1 VTRLPYGRPRLRGLL
16 GPDPRASL
24 QTIVALLAALVGS
37 VFAGVVLGAT
47 VDTLEALPGLLVLVP
62 AATNLRGAIFGAL
75 GGRLGTAM
83 HTGQFSLAL
92 RADTI
97 LGQNVLAAGAVSLV
111 ASLVLGVLAKVVAV
125 GFGLAPTIGIADY
138 VTISIAAGV
147 AAGVVMTGVTVAV
160 AAGGARFGWD
170 LDNVT
175 APVVSATSD
184 MVTLPLIFAA
194 TPLARIDV
202 ITPVLAWLAA
212 IAGVVVFV
220 ASVRSHLEDLARA
233 VRESVPLLAVSGL
246 VSLVAGLA
254 IEKRLDSLSEVPAV
268 LVLVPPFLA
277 IGGALVG
284 ILSSR
289 LASNLHLGLIE
300 PTGIPGRE
308 ARRDIARTYALALP
322 MFVLCAGAVN
332 MASHLAGFASPGTL
346 RLAEVALLG
355 AAMAVTIAVG
365 VAYAAGVLTFRLGL
379 DPDNFGFPLVSST
392 MDVVG
397 AFSLIVAVATFG
409 VA

>member
-1 VTRLPYGRPRLRGLL
+1 MTRPPYGRPRLRGLL
-16 GPDPRASL
+16 GPDPRASA
-24 QTIVALLAALVGS
+24 QTVVALLAALVGS
-37 VFAGVVLGAT
+37 VFAGMVLGAT
-47 VDTLEALPGLLVLVP
+47 VDTLEDLPGLLVLVP

-75 GGRLGTAM
+75 GSRLGTAM

-92 RADTI
+92 RAHTV
-97 LGQNVLAAGAVSLV
+97 LGQNVLAAGAVSLT
-111 ASLVLGVLAKVVAV
+111 ASVVLGILAKAVAV

-138 VTISIAAGV
+138 ITISIAAGV
-147 AAGVVMTGVTVAV
+147 AAGVVMIGVTVAL

-175 APVVSATSD
+175 APVVSAVSD
-184 MVTLPLIFAA
+184 MVTLPMIFAV
-194 TPLARIDV
+194 TPLARIEV
-202 ITPVLAWLAA
+202 VTPVLAWLAA
-212 IAGVVVFV
+212 VAAAVVFV
-220 ASVRSHLEDLARA
+220 ASVRSHLPDLARA

-246 VSLVAGLA
+246 VSLVAGLT
-254 IEKRLDSLSEVPAV
+254 IEKRLDTLSEVPAV

-277 IGGALVG
+277 IGGAVVG
-284 ILSSR
+284 ILASR
-289 LASNLHLGLIE
+289 LASNLHLGVIQ
-300 PTGIPGRE
+300 PTGVPGRE
-308 ARRDIARTYALALP
+308 ARRDIVRTYAVAIP

-332 MASHLAGFASPGTL
+332 LAADLAGYASPGTV
-346 RLAEVALLG
+346 RLAEIALLG

-392 MDVVG
+392 MDLVG
-397 AFSLIVAVATFG
+397 AFSLIVAVATLG